1 MGPAG
6 QNRGIPVNNQLQDRG
21 HGRGKALVLPVLLFL
36 VSGAAGTQAQPP
48 SEAEDQQ
55 DFRLS
60 VDVDLVL
67 LQATV
72 RDKAGHSMTDLKQQD
87 FTVYEDG
94 HPQAIHLFRH
104 EDTPLTIG
112 LVVDHSGSMI
122 AKLGEVTVAAR
133 ALVRASDPQ
142 DELFVVNFN
151 EKVTLGLS
159 GPLRFSN
166 DPNELG
172 AAIGQASAVGE
183 TALYDAIAAGLEG
196 LQKGTRDKKV
206 LVVISDGG
214 DNRSRCR
221 MADVLRMAGL
231 SSAAIYTIGL
241 TDENDPD
248 WNPKVLQRL
257 AKETGGEAFFPKE
270 VSETIG
276 ICRRIATDVQEQY
289 TLGYIPPK
297 AEAGVYHKV
306 RVTAHSAE
314 HGKLMVRTRAGYIT
328 GREPKAGSGTR

>member
-1 MGPAG
+1 M
-6 QNRGIPVNNQLQDRG
+6 NEQLRDWEHRAA
-21 HGRGKALVLPVLLFL
+21 KALVLPVLFFL
-36 VSGAAGTQAQPP
+36 VSGVAGAQTQPP
-48 SEAEDQQ
+48 AKVEDQE

-60 VDVDLVL
+60 VEVDLVL

-72 RDKAGHSMTDLKQQD
+72 RDKTGHSVADLKQED
-87 FTVYEDG
+87 FAVYEDG
-94 HPQAIHLFRH
+94 NPQTIHLFRH
-104 EDTPLTIG
+104 EDTPVTIG

-122 AKLGEVTVAAR
+122 GKLGEVTVAAR
-133 ALVRASDPQ
+133 ALVRASNPQ
-142 DELFVVNFN
+142 DELFVENFN
-151 EKVTLGLS
+151 ENVTLGLS

-183 TALYDAIAAGLEG
+183 TALYDAIATGLQR

-214 DNRSRCR
+214 DNKSRCS
-221 MADVLRMAGL
+221 MDDVLRMAGL

-241 TDENDPD
+241 LDENDPD

-257 AKETGGEAFFPKE
+257 ARETGGEAFYPKE

-276 ICRRIATDVQEQY
+276 ICRRIAADVREQY
-289 TLGYIPPK
+289 TIGYVPPK
-297 AEAGVYHKV
+297 AEPGVYHKV

-314 HGKLMVRTRAGYIT
+314 HGKLVVRTRTGYIT
-328 GREPKAGSGTR
+328 GREPKVGPGSR